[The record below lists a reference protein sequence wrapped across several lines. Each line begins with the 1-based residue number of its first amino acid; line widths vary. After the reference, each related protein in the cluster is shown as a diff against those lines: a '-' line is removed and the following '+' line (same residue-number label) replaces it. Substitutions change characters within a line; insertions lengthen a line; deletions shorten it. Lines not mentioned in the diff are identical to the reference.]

1 VVASPFSTIAGRARA
16 DVGILTGVNQVLRY
30 FSKLD
35 VEMLGGSTQYVE
47 CLLCGYPLSFH
58 EDPQSLADRL
68 ST

>member
-1 VVASPFSTIAGRARA
+1 MVASPFSTIAGRARA

-35 VEMLGGSTQYVE
+35 VEMLGGAPQYAE
-47 CLLCGYPLSFH
+47 RLLCGDPLSFN
-58 EDPQSLADRL
+58 ENPQSLADRL